1 MYYLMNKLD
10 AQKVSVMS
18 HSRFYRNTINALSI
32 VLLIVIGAWI
42 VAIMASNANAQKD
55 YVVAPE
61 DKITIIVWGHD
72 DLKRELAVSL
82 NGNISFPLIGEI
94 KVAGKTGSQIEKEIE
109 NKLADGYIVNPQVTV
124 TISTIS
130 AKEEFFIM
138 GEVKNPGK
146 YEMKSGMNVLNAIT
160 IGGGLTPKAAPNRTK
175 IVRVIKGKQT
185 ETRVGMDT
193 PVKSGDTIIVPESFF

>member
-1 MYYLMNKLD
+1 MNKLD